1 MQKELEELQD
11 NLAMNDLLNKP
22 GIPKLTEIL
31 LKKMEPIQFRM
42 EQDRN
47 HAKPHLHIS
56 YGKQAHVA
64 SYGITDGQRLA
75 GNLPNR
81 YDKDVSKWISNNQTS
96 LLQIWDNIQKGD
108 QQKYEIL
115 IGQL

>member
-11 NLAMNDLLNKP
+11 SLAMNDLLIKP

-47 HAKPHLHIS
+47 HAKPQLHIS
-56 YGKQAHVA
+56 YGKQTHVT
-64 SYGITDGQRLA
+64 SYGITDGQMLA
-75 GNLPNR
+75 GNIPYR
-81 YDKDVSKWISNNQTS
+81 YDRDVTKGISNNQSS
-96 LLQIWDNIQKGD
+96 LLQIWNNKQSGN
-108 QQKYEIL
+108 QQNYEIL